1 MLTIPSHRLR
11 LFRTLM
17 KSLTRCRRRR
27 PAFSLVVT
35 PEPDGIRLH
44 CRWQGF
50 LLSYLLP
57 QRSKTQSFEPFV
69 VPIDTIDDAISTRKF
84 DVSFEPTGSRVGVSW
99 TDRGVSRRLRLPQ
112 ESPAASQLLP
122 PGPVE
127 LITMPASFRDA
138 VANAAAVTSP
148 DSVRYALGCLQL
160 EGDNGRIAA
169 TDGVQAY
176 VHEGLPLP
184 WSGEVLV
191 PGSVPLSH
199 RELPGGPVQI
209 GRSTIEA
216 EQSGQRPQSD
226 HVVIRSGPWSFWLPV
241 EIGRFPDIGR
251 IVPSETGPTRV
262 AIDREDRVMLAESI
276 DGLPG
281 SADDP
286 VTLLAT
292 GVVHVIA
299 KQADERTQIDL
310 PGSRTLGPHRRVT
323 MRRSFLKRAAEL
335 GFDEIELHGGDRP
348 AVCRDSRQGGRTYL
362 WMTLHE
368 EPVEH
373 SGSVRTAPA
382 AA

>member
-17 KSLTRCRRRR
+17 KSLTRCRRRK

-35 PEPDGIRLH
+35 LHSDGVRLH

-57 QRSKTQSFEPFV
+57 QHSAPPFESFV
-69 VPIDTIDDAISTRKF
+69 VPMDAIDDAVSARRF
-84 DVSFEPTGSRVGVSW
+84 DVSFDPTGSHVNVTW

-112 ESPAASQLLP
+112 ESPAGSQLLP
-122 PGPVE
+122 AEPTD
-127 LITMPASFRDA
+127 LMAMPAAVRDA
-138 VANAAAVTSP
+138 VAAAAAVTSP

-160 EGDNGRIAA
+160 DGDNGRLAA
-169 TDGVQAY
+169 TDGIQAY
-176 VHEGLPLP
+176 VHDGLPML

-199 RELPGGPVQI
+199 RELPSGPVQI
-209 GRSTIEA
+209 GRATIEA
-216 EQSGQRPQSD
+216 EQSGQPQKSD
-226 HVVIRSGPWSFWLPV
+226 HVVMRTGSWSFWLPV
-241 EIGRFPDIGR
+241 ETGRFPDIGR
-251 IVPSETGPTRV
+251 IVPSETGSTRV
-262 AIDREDRVMLAESI
+262 AIDREDRTALTESI

-281 SADDP
+281 GADDS

-292 GVVHVIA
+292 GVVQVIA
-299 KQADERTQIDL
+299 EQAGERTQIDL

-323 MRRSFLKRAAEL
+323 MRRSFPKRAAEL
-335 GFDEIELHGGDRP
+335 GFDEIELHGDGRP
-348 AVCRDSRQGGRTYL
+348 AVCRDSRHGGQTYL
-362 WMTLHE
+362 WMTLSE
-368 EPVEH
+368 EPVEQPGTV
-373 SGSVRTAPA
+373 SSAPA